1 MKNYAHLIE
10 RKLLEAICEK
20 LEIDHAAI
28 VEPIRAEWKEAATQH
43 NAEKAE
49 REAETA
55 RRLAEMDRRNTE
67 LEAAHR
73 KEEAEF
79 AKRQAERKARIE
91 KLFAKPEVKLCSE
104 EERPRLEAKLR
115 NLHAEQEAA
124 WHAYDSEEDPIE
136 SAKLKLAWSHLMHEC
151 EQLKQRLGLVATR

>member
-43 NAEKAE
+43 NAEIDQQIA
-49 REAETA
+49 
-55 RRLAEMDRRNTE
+55 E
-67 LEAAHR
+67 LE
-73 KEEAEF
+73 KQ
-79 AKRQAERKARIE
+79 QAERAAAHE
-91 KLFAKPEVKLCSE
+91 KQQEVKLCSE

-115 NLHAEQEAA
+115 NLDAERQAA
-124 WHAYDSEEDPIE
+124 WRAWHEEDDPIE
-136 SAKLKLAWSHLMHEC
+136 SAKLQVAWEHLGKE
-151 EQLKQRLGLVATR
+151 EDQLKQRLGLVATR